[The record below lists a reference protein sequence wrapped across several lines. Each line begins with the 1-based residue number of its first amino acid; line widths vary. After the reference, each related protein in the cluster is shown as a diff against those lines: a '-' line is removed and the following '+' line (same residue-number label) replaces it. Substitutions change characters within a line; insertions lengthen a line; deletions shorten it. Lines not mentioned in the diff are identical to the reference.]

1 MKCKFKITGL
11 GITDTAYNQ
20 LPFGRQLEFAKK
32 IQEFKESAKT
42 VHISQKRR
50 SHAKA
55 WKEFKE
61 LYQATEWFTLYED
74 GDRVRDDSFQIWY
87 KCA

>member
-1 MKCKFKITGL
+1 MKRKFKINGI
-11 GITDTAYNQ
+11 GITDSAYNQ

-32 IQEFKESAKT
+32 IEEFKASAKT

-50 SHAKA
+50 SHASA

-61 LYQATEWFTLYED
+61 LYNPTEWFAQYED
-74 GDRVRDDSFQIWY
+74 SSNVRDDSFQIWY
-87 KCA
+87 KSQ